1 VSSIGGNRTPLGGLT
16 VASQTVFA
24 YYPQSQFHPCPDC
37 GAPVPEDHDEAHRC
51 DRRRFVEY
59 QMLLLRPEI
68 VAFEDELTD
77 WLRTPS
83 GRFEAYYA
91 ARKRLLAA

>member
-1 VSSIGGNRTPLGGLT
+1 VSSIGGNRNPPAAST
-16 VASQTVFA
+16 VESPTVFA

-51 DRRRFVEY
+51 DRRRLVEY

-68 VAFEDELTD
+68 VAFEDEVTA
-77 WLRTPS
+77 WLRTPL

-91 ARKRLLAA
+91 ARERLLAA

>member
-1 VSSIGGNRTPLGGLT
+1 M
-16 VASQTVFA
+16 FA
-24 YYPQSQFHPCPDC
+24 YFPQAQFQPCPDC
-37 GAPVPEDHDEAHRC
+37 GAPVVEDEVDLHQC

-68 VAFEDELTD
+68 VRFDLEVAA
-77 WLRTPS
+77 WMRTPH

-91 ARKRLLAA
+91 MRERLGAAA